1 MSEFRSDNRLDEVPM
16 RPLSCDTCAATVL
29 VRKSSRE
36 QTTLQWNAAARAACH
51 ELGNSPIPG
60 PALAGCSRL
69 AQTID
74 EAVARGRLPV
84 VQAQPV

>member
-1 MSEFRSDNRLDEVPM
+1 MTAFRSDNRLDDAPM
-16 RPLSCDTCAATVL
+16 RPLACDTCAASVL

-36 QTTLQWNAAARAACH
+36 QTSLQWNAAARETCH

-69 AQTID
+69 AQTIT
-74 EAVARGRLPV
+74 EAVACGRLPV
-84 VQAQPV
+84 VQTQPA

>member
-1 MSEFRSDNRLDEVPM
+1 MSGFRSDNRLDDAPM
-16 RPLSCDTCAATVL
+16 RPLRCDTCAARVL

-36 QTTLQWNAAARAACH
+36 QTSLQWNAAAREACH

-69 AQTID
+69 ARAID
-74 EAVARGRLPV
+74 EAVIRGRLPV
-84 VQAQPV
+84 VQAQPA